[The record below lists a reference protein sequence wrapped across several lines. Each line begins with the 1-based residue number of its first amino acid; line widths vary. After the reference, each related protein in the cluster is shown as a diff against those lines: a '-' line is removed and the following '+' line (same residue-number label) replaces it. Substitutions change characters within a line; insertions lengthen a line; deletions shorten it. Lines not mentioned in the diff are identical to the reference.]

1 MEKKNKI
8 NEEEKFKIHVSKK
21 DLENPNTT
29 KQLAGLK
36 KKNPNIEFDLE
47 PTAKSTTTSISSMM
61 EQPESVIQPQDPATL
76 KYLSNVIDNNTGN
89 ISQPFTIADKQYQMV
104 RAMAPN
110 KEVMLGVYCFDE
122 FDDNGENII
131 YPSDHFEK
139 TIALPM
145 KEKLE
150 MENKIIEIA
159 DENKSIGLSEYK
171 HYIVNEK
178 TGKFRKFKSVEE
190 LAKANMCEGEKYMGI
205 KEFKKFFESKVFG
218 YKKNI
223 VSEESPTGQESDED
237 MNAKAKKLMDM
248 IGKKIP
254 SNIISTIKTPVA
266 RREVIAAFAE
276 MIGVPRT
283 GLANLISGLKD
294 IATNK
299 PPQQQ
304 QQQQQQPV
312 TENKIIKVKDIR

>member
-1 MEKKNKI
+1 MKNKNKI
-8 NEEEKFKIHVSKK
+8 NEA
-21 DLENPNTT
+21 D
-29 KQLAGLK
+29 
-36 KKNPNIEFDLE
+36 E
-47 PTAKSTTTSISSMM
+47 PTIMVQKSELKQTLSDLKGQKVKIVPVDGKIM
-61 EQPESVIQPQDPATL
+61 ETDGVIEPQDQATL
-76 KYLSNVIDNNTGN
+76 KYLSNVIDNNTGD

-122 FDDNGENII
+122 FNDNGENII

-190 LAKANMCEGEKYMGI
+190 LAKANMSEGEKYMGI

-299 PPQQQ
+299 TP